1 MIHRVSLDEFDGL
14 FNTVTTGAY
23 RLEAR
28 QVYTSADEADD
39 YARWLRGE
47 PSPEM
52 SWRTDP
58 WLATV
63 HDTTA
68 RGARWQRVR
77 LVRRPLV
84 DYTRWELGELLA
96 NVEAGE
102 DVRVLDLNQ
111 HPQFEHLEHQDFWL
125 LNDDPPIK
133 LLYDDTG
140 RLVGIERDAGAL
152 GQCLAIKHETIAA
165 STPLT
170 EYLEVTPA

>member
-14 FNTVTTGAY
+14 FDTVITGAY

-28 QVYTSADEADD
+28 QVYTSADEAED

-52 SWRTDP
+52 SWQTDP
-58 WLATV
+58 WLANV
-63 HDTTA
+63 RATTD

-102 DVRVLDLNQ
+102 DVRILDLNQ
-111 HPQFEHLEHQDFWL
+111 HPHFERLEHQDFWL
-125 LNDDPPIK
+125 LNDDPPLK
-133 LLYDDTG
+133 LLYDDAG
-140 RLVGIERDAGAL
+140 RLIALERDTGAL
-152 GQCLAIKHETIAA
+152 DRCRAIKHETIAA

-170 EYLEVTPA
+170 EYLEAIRV